1 MDKCRFNS
9 ILAVDE
15 NRRVGT
21 SRREESGLAGGG
33 WPCGP
38 CPSLL
43 LECPSET
50 ALKRLDQV
58 FQRRTRAGHDKAFK
72 RHAWIEPD
80 IAQTEERCIIECDT
94 GEIIGLL
101 STIVGKRI
109 SGYPRHGALDPGR
122 GPALERGQHDLGP
135 KPLMNGVDVL
145 RLDPHFRG
153 EPVLPGH
160 HIQDRTSSRD
170 DGAWREIVKVHD
182 HAILRG

>member
-1 MDKCRFNS
+1 MDKCWFNS

-15 NRRVGT
+15 NRSVGA
-21 SRREESGLAGGG
+21 SRREENGSAGGG

-80 IAQTEERCIIECDT
+80 IAQTEERYIIERDT

-101 STIVGKRI
+101 STLVGKCI
-109 SGYPRHGALDPGR
+109 SGYPGYGTL
-122 GPALERGQHDLGP
+122 
-135 KPLMNGVDVL
+135 N
-145 RLDPHFRG
+145 
-153 EPVLPGH
+153 
-160 HIQDRTSSRD
+160 
-170 DGAWREIVKVHD
+170 
-182 HAILRG
+182 